1 MFPYLSERENA
12 VEQINSI
19 CMHLFDTWCEQRNV
33 TSLAYLLHC
42 WPLTD
47 SEPASIRRLGETL
60 WELRKTHGERL
71 GGEAVQA
78 LLNVADLVDEV
89 LLHATVP
96 DTLAA
101 AG

>member
-47 SEPASIRRLGETL
+47 SEPASIGETL
-60 WELRKTHGERL
+60 WELRKTHSEML
-71 GGEAVQA
+71 GGAVERT

-89 LLHATVP
+89 LLHASIP
-96 DTLAA
+96 DTLAM